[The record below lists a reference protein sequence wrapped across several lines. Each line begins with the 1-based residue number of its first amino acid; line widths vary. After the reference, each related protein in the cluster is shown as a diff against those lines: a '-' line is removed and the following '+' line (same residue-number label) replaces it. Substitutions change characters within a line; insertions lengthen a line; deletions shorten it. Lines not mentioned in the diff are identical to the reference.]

1 MAKTNSFSNAD
12 FGHESVMNYYHQAET
27 HALKANELAVD
38 AREKLILYKEGKSTI
53 DRWDEIM
60 SNTHPGVWA
69 VFFVII
75 SIVEFLFSLDLYIDL
90 LPFAPW
96 IIPIGIIVISVF
108 ISHWL
113 ALKIMPS
120 LRNKEFSDK
129 RVSSFYKSHTDQ
141 QIWNEVNK
149 NSNRNLIAG
158 IIGTVVVT
166 AFIYWLSNERVS
178 REIAAGMRIAG
189 FGVYDLLPVIFYVFE
204 IIAGMLILYLIRRI
218 KLGLKVSRLK
228 RQFDKLVR
236 IVADE
241 TRNAVDSFE
250 LAESKGF
257 NLLQNT
263 ISESI
268 HIAFYRNKNCNP
280 SDEENYI
287 AEPQNIPVQANF
299 QLTRS
304 DKSKT
309 LEATVHIY
317 SEYNFGATGATDIT
331 GLIDIPFS
339 SFANDVIKKL
349 IVEFGDGVNCEDSVI
364 YQTDT
369 PTPHRILFRE

>member
-1 MAKTNSFSNAD
+1 MANHNYNKQNA
-12 FGHESVMNYYHQAET
+12 GTELAMNNYHQAET
-27 HALKANELAVD
+27 HALKANELAAD
-38 AREKLILYKEGKSTI
+38 AREKLILYKENRATI

-75 SIVEFLFSLDLYIDL
+75 SIVEFLFSLDLYTDL

-113 ALKIMPS
+113 AVKLMPS
-120 LRNKEFSDK
+120 LRNKEFTDK
-129 RVSSFYKSHTDQ
+129 RLSTFYRNHTDK
-141 QIWNEVNK
+141 QILDEVNK
-149 NSNRNLIAG
+149 SSTRNFIAG
-158 IIGTVVVT
+158 IIGAVVVT

-178 REIAAGMRIAG
+178 REIAAGMRTAG

-204 IIAGMLILYLIRRI
+204 IIAGLLILYLIRRI
-218 KLGLKVSRLK
+218 TLGLKVNRLK
-228 RQFDKLVR
+228 KQFDNMVR
-236 IVADE
+236 AVADE

-250 LAESKGF
+250 QAEAKGF
-257 NLLQNT
+257 DLLHNT

-287 AEPQNIPVQANF
+287 AEPQNVPAHANF
-299 QLTRS
+299 QLVRTDRT
-304 DKSKT
+304 KT
-309 LEATVHIY
+309 LEATVHIF
-317 SEYNFGATGATDIT
+317 SEYNYAATVTSDDK
-331 GLIDIPFS
+331 GLLHIPFT
-339 SFANDVIKKL
+339 SFEHDVIKKV
-349 IVEFGDGVNCEDSVI
+349 IVEFGDGTNCEDQVI
-364 YQTDT
+364 YQTDND
-369 PTPHRILFRE
+369 TPHRILFRE